1 MTVDA
6 RLMTADEL
14 LRMPEDG
21 YHYELVQGEL
31 RKMSPAGEEHSNI
44 TAEILA
50 RLRIYVRERK
60 LGRAYGPDG
69 GFLIFR
75 DPDTVREP
83 DVSFVRSERVVP
95 TQKYFPGP
103 PDLAI
108 EVLSPNDT
116 YSEVDEKKDEYLRAG
131 VKAVVIVDPRRKT
144 VVVHRASGVTHLE
157 DVLAVN
163 DVIEGWQL
171 PLADLFA

>member
-14 LRMPEDG
+14 LRIPDDG
-21 YHYELVQGEL
+21 YRYELVRGKL
-31 RKMSPAGEEHSNI
+31 KKMSPAGEEHGNI

-50 RLRIYVRERK
+50 QLRTFVRECK
-60 LGRAYGPDG
+60 LGRAYGSDA

-83 DVSFVRSERVVP
+83 DVSFVRADRVVP
-95 TQKYFPGP
+95 TPKYFPGP

-108 EVLSPNDT
+108 EVVSPNDT
-116 YSEVDEKKDEYLRAG
+116 YSEVRAKKDDYLRAG
-131 VKAVVIVDPRRKT
+131 VQAVVIVDPATRAVT
-144 VVVHRASGVTHLE
+144 IHRPAGVEEVQGTLIVE
-157 DVLAVN
+157 DVVP
-163 DVIEGWQL
+163 GWML
-171 PLADLFA
+171 LLSDIFA